1 MGATRRRAN
10 QLAAAEG
17 QAAREVAADH
27 AQFSEKENA
36 AAAAAAA
43 GGGPAAAA
51 APPTRRRPARPHQ
64 QSPWWVGYL
73 STVVLSFVFWAFT
86 RMLLRNQAF
95 LSAHK
100 HDQHHA

>member
-17 QAAREVAADH
+17 EAAREVAADH
-27 AQFSEKENA
+27 AEFTKAAGAASA
-36 AAAAAAA
+36 AA
-43 GGGPAAAA
+43 
-51 APPTRRRPARPHQ
+51 PTRRRPQPAAQPKQ
-64 QSPWWVGYL
+64 PWWVGYL
-73 STVVLSFVFWAFT
+73 TTVALSFAFWAFT

-100 HDQHHA
+100 QHEG

>member
-27 AQFSEKENA
+27 ADFA
-36 AAAAAAA
+36 AAAQKAGQALPRKPAAA
-43 GGGPAAAA
+43 GR
-51 APPTRRRPARPHQ
+51 PPPPSKQ
-64 QSPWWVGYL
+64 PWWVGYL
-73 STVVLSFVFWAFT
+73 TTLALSFAFWSFT

-95 LSAHK
+95 LSPHK
-100 HDQHHA
+100 HEV

>member
-17 QAAREVAADH
+17 EAAREVAADH
-27 AQFSEKENA
+27 AEFTKS
-36 AAAAAAA
+36 
-43 GGGPAAAA
+43 AA
-51 APPTRRRPARPHQ
+51 APGPARSRPPSHQ
-64 QSPWWVGYL
+64 PQPPKQQPWWVGYL
-73 STVVLSFVFWAFT
+73 TTVALSFAFWSFT

-100 HDQHHA
+100 QHET